1 MDNICEEVTLYHG
14 DCYEIIP
21 TLKDK
26 SIDLVVTDPPYKLGN
41 TKGGGLYK
49 LVDGGSQEDN
59 PYNRKA
65 TNAIHQL
72 KGLDSVDFDA
82 VRFLN
87 LIKPKMKKFY
97 GYFFCNKMLIPE
109 YLNFAVEN
117 KYSFDILCLLKA
129 NPIPAR
135 NNHFLPD
142 MEYCIMIRDGGTYF
156 AKDARFDDY
165 RKYYTVPC
173 CGKRLHPAE
182 KPVEFLE
189 RFVRVSCPESGVILD
204 PFLGSGTT
212 AMAAIQNG
220 RRCIGIEKSNEYYE
234 LAKSRVKRFDDDRK
248 GAGTLFEGL
257 L

>member
-1 MDNICEEVTLYHG
+1 M
-14 DCYEIIP
+14 
-21 TLKDK
+21 
-26 SIDLVVTDPPYKLGN
+26 
-41 TKGGGLYK
+41 YK

-72 KGLDSVDFDA
+72 KGLDSIDFDA

-97 GYFFCNKMLIPE
+97 GYFFCNKALIPD
-109 YLNFAVEN
+109 YLNFAIQN
-117 KYSFDILCLLKA
+117 GFSFEILVIFKA

-142 MEYCIMIRDGGTYF
+142 MEYCIMIRDKGTYF
-156 AKDARFDDY
+156 AKDAPFDDY
-165 RKYYTVPC
+165 RKLYTVNF
-173 CGKRLHPAE
+173 CGKKIHPAE
-182 KPVEFLE
+182 KPVDFLE
-189 RFVRVSCPESGVILD
+189 HFVRVSCPAEGVIID
-204 PFLGSGTT
+204 PFLGSGST

-220 RRCIGIEKSNEYYE
+220 RHCVGIEKANEYYE
-234 LAKSRVKRFDDDRK
+234 LAKSRVKKFDDERK
-248 GAGTLFEGL
+248 GIGTLFEGL